1 MERRVKFVGAGVVSS
16 TSKLLLLLDFTCYIR
31 PSYAHRSCTMAT
43 AIVKQSS
50 AMELD
55 KENAA
60 PMQGLSDAQIR
71 DMYVNCLKLASEGKI
86 TSKNTW
92 QLKLI
97 DHLDDLVKPI
107 ETDGGLVCRRA
118 SRACTHT
125 SCHRHI
131 GQFSAGELYH

>member
-1 MERRVKFVGAGVVSS
+1 
-16 TSKLLLLLDFTCYIR
+16 
-31 PSYAHRSCTMAT
+31 MAT
-43 AIVKQSS
+43 VAASS
-50 AMELD
+50 EMDVD

-60 PMQGLSDAQIR
+60 PAMQGLSDAQIR

-107 ETDGGLVCRRA
+107 ETDGGLVRA
-118 SRACTHT
+118 V
-125 SCHRHI
+125 
-131 GQFSAGELYH
+131 